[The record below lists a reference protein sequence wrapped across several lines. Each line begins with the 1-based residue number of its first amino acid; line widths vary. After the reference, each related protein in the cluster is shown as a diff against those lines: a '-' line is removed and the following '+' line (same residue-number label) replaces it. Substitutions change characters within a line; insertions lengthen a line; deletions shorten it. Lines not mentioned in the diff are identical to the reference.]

1 MVTTCFLVI
10 AGTLIHIFAPQL
22 VGLFN
27 NNQQVIDIGATTLKF
42 TTISFPLVG
51 FMLLSNMMMQNLTLA
66 FRASF
71 LAVSRQ
77 GLFYIPCVLILPHI
91 LGFTGI
97 QMSQMVSD
105 IISFLITIILT
116 AGVLKK
122 LNKLS
127 KEERE

>member
-1 MVTTCFLVI
+1 MYLKIMVANF
-10 AGTLIHIFAPQL
+10 
-22 VGLFN
+22 
-27 NNQQVIDIGATTLKF
+27 
-42 TTISFPLVG
+42 
-51 FMLLSNMMMQNLTLA
+51 SNMMMQNLTLA

-77 GLFYIPCVLILPHI
+77 GLFYIPSVLILPHI